1 MTPCAKGKSKKP
13 GPGIPPRDLGF
24 FGVFDTGKR

>member
-1 MTPCAKGKSKKP
+1 MTPCAKGKSEKQ
-13 GPGIPPRDLGF
+13 GPGTPPRDLGF